1 MIHPSKVVSIHPYFK
16 VKAGKWPEAKAALEE
31 FVTKTSTEKG
41 NLYYDFT
48 FNGDVI
54 FCREAY
60 VGAEGLLAHVEN
72 VGAVLAEFLKLVDVV
87 RVEVHGSAED
97 LARLKT
103 PLADLKPQWFEF
115 ERGVTIHTPA
125 LP

>member
-16 VKAGKWPEAKAALEE
+16 VKPGNMPAAKVALAQ
-31 FVTKTSTEKG
+31 FVARTTTETG

-48 FNGDVI
+48 VNGDVI

-60 VGAEGLLAHVEN
+60 VGAEGLLRHVEN
-72 VGAVLAEFLKLVDVV
+72 VGAPLAEFLKLVDVV

-97 LARLKT
+97 LAKLKE
-103 PLADLKPQWFEF
+103 PLAGLKPEWYVFDC
-115 ERGVTIHTPA
+115 GVVR
-125 LP
+125 